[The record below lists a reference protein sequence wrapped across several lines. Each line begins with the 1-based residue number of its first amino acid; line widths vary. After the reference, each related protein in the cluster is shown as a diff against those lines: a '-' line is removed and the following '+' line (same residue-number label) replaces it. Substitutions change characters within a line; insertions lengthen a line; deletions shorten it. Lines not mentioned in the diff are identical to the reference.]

1 MQSIPVVLFAESAG
15 LYPEQTGLLCRKLTE
30 SEVFMTNRTLYDFIT
45 SRSHHAWRR
54 PSLPSRAAEY
64 AEAGL
69 TPAGRMAARFCEM
82 AGEEAKNPHI
92 LPGQKI
98 VLMRTLP
105 NGPDV
110 LTPAE
115 WDKIREKHFI
125 HESGYISNICPDH
138 MSLVKTG
145 FRAARENADPLS
157 AACLDALSAL
167 CDSYREEAMRTGR
180 EDVAKVLSRVPEYP
194 AETFREALQFF
205 RIVHYGLWLEGD
217 YHNTVGRFDVYM
229 MPYLRRDLDTGMLTM
244 AEAVELLEDFFLSF
258 NIDSDMYTGIQQGD
272 NGQSMMLGGRLP
284 DGGNVWNE
292 LTEMCLEVSG
302 ELKLIDPKINLRVNR
317 DTPLSV
323 YEKGTELTKVG
334 LGFPQYSND
343 DVVIPALI
351 RLGYAPEDA
360 ADYTVAACWE
370 FIIPKVGMEIA
381 NIGALS
387 YPLCVDRALRT
398 LDDGADLQDMKIAVA
413 REIRAEAASIMDK
426 VHDVWF
432 VPSPFLNLLYGGKN
446 IADGAKYN
454 HFGIHGTGISCGADS
469 LAALEKY
476 VFTEK
481 RWPLSR
487 VIAALDKNFEGED
500 EMCAA
505 LRYEAPKCGRDDMAD
520 RYLVYLTEAFSCAL
534 AGRENDRGGI
544 WRAGTGSAMFYLW
557 HAAALPASPDGR
569 RKDEPF
575 AANYS
580 VSIFAKIENPVSVI
594 KSFTRPDLAKVC
606 NGGPLTLEFHDKMFE
621 GADAVTK
628 IASLV
633 QYFIRSGGHQLQLNA
648 VNRDRLLDAQAH
660 PEKYR
665 QLIVRIWGWS
675 AYFCE
680 LDREFQDHV
689 IRRQEYVL

>member
-1 MQSIPVVLFAESAG
+1 MKNHA
-15 LYPEQTGLLCRKLTE
+15 
-30 SEVFMTNRTLYDFIT
+30 LYDFIT
-45 SRSHHAWRR
+45 SHAHHPWRR
-54 PSLPSRAAEY
+54 PAIPSK
-64 AEAGL
+64 AEAYAAAGM
-69 TPAGRMAARFCEM
+69 TPAQRMADRFCEM
-82 AGEEAKNPHI
+82 AAEEAKNPHI

-98 VLMRTLP
+98 LLMRTLP
-105 NGPDV
+105 NAPDV

-115 WDKIREKHFI
+115 WDTIRKDHFI

-138 MSLVKTG
+138 MSLIRTG
-145 FRAARENADPLS
+145 FRAAREGADPL
-157 AACLDALSAL
+157 AVACLDALSAL
-167 CDSYREEAMRTGR
+167 CESYREEALRIGR
-180 EDVAKVLSRVPEYP
+180 SDAAEVLAKVPESP

-205 RIVHYGLWLEGD
+205 RIVHYGLWMEGD
-217 YHNTVGRFDVYM
+217 YHNTVGRLDVYM
-229 MPYLRRDLDTGMLTM
+229 MPYLQHDLDAGILTPE
-244 AEAVELLEDFFLSF
+244 EARELLEDFFLSF

-284 DGGNVWNE
+284 DGTNVWNL
-292 LTEMCLEVSG
+292 LTELCLEISG
-302 ELKLIDPKINLRVNR
+302 DLKLIDPKINLRVNK
-317 DTPLSV
+317 DTPLWV

-343 DVVIPALI
+343 DVVIPALCK
-351 RLGYAPEDA
+351 LGYAPEDA
-360 ADYTVAACWE
+360 ANYTVAACWE
-370 FIIPKVGMEIA
+370 FIIPGVGMEIA

-387 YPLCVDRALRT
+387 YPLCVDRAIRT
-398 LDDGADLQDMKIAVA
+398 LDDTASLTDLKTAVA
-413 REIRAEAASIMDK
+413 REIRLEAKSIMDK

-432 VPSPFLNLLYGGKN
+432 VPSPFLNLLYGGKT
-446 IADGAKYN
+446 IADGGKYN
-454 HFGIHGTGISCGADS
+454 NFGIHGTGISCGADS

-476 VFTEK
+476 VFMEK
-481 RWPLSR
+481 RWSLSQ
-487 VIAALDKNFEGED
+487 VLAAMDKNFEDED

-505 LRYEAPKCGRDDMAD
+505 LRYESPKCGRDEEAD

-534 AGRENDRGGI
+534 AGRKNERGGI

-557 HAAALPASPDGR
+557 HASALPSSPDGR

-580 VSIFAKIENPVSVI
+580 VSIFAKIDNPVAVV
-594 KSFTRPDLAKVC
+594 KSFTKPDLGKVI
-606 NGGPLTLEFHDKMFE
+606 NGGPLTLEFHDKMF
-621 GADAVTK
+621 ADRDAVTK

-648 VNRDRLLDAQAH
+648 VNRDRLLDAQKH

-680 LDREFQDHV
+680 LDKEFQDHV

>member
-1 MQSIPVVLFAESAG
+1 MQNEA
-15 LYPEQTGLLCRKLTE
+15 LYTC
-30 SEVFMTNRTLYDFIT
+30 IT
-45 SRSHHAWRR
+45 SHAHHAYRL
-54 PSLPSRAAEY
+54 PALPSRAEEY
-64 AEAGL
+64 RAAGL
-69 TPAGRMAARFCEM
+69 TPAERMSARFCEM
-82 AGEEAKNPHI
+82 AAEEAKNPHI

-105 NGPDV
+105 NPPDV
-110 LTPAE
+110 LTPEE
-115 WDKIREKHFI
+115 WEEIKKDHFI

-138 MSLVKTG
+138 MSLIRTG
-145 FRAARENADPLS
+145 FRTARENADPLS
-157 AACLDALSAL
+157 VKDLDALSAL
-167 CDSYREEAMRTGR
+167 CESYRKEAIRIGR
-180 EDVAKVLSRVPEYP
+180 EDVATVLSKVPEYP

-205 RIVHYGLWLEGD
+205 RIIHYGLWMEGD
-217 YHNTVGRFDVYM
+217 YHNTVGRFDKNM
-229 MPYLRRDLDTGMLTM
+229 MPYLQHDLDAGILTLD
-244 AEAVELLEDFFLSF
+244 EARELLTDFFLSF

-284 DGGNVWNE
+284 NSHEVLWNT

-302 ELKLIDPKINLRVNR
+302 ELKLIDPKINLRVNK

-351 RLGYAPEDA
+351 KLGYDPADA

-370 FIIPKVGMEIA
+370 FIIPGVGMEIA

-387 YPLCVDRALRT
+387 YPLCVDRAIRT
-398 LDDGADLQDMKIAVA
+398 LSDDSTVQDMKIAVA
-413 REIRAEAASIMDK
+413 REIRREAGTIMDK
-426 VHDVWF
+426 VQNVWF
-432 VPSPFLNLLYGGKN
+432 VPSPFMNVLYGNKN

-454 HFGIHGTGISCGADS
+454 NFGMHGTGISCGADS
-469 LAALEKY
+469 MAALEKY

-487 VIAALDKNFEGED
+487 VIAALDKDFEGED

-505 LRYEAPKCGRDDMAD
+505 LRYEAPKCGRDTVAGD
-520 RYLVYLTEAFSCAL
+520 YLVYLTEAFSSSL
-534 AGRENDRGGI
+534 AGRKNCRGGI

-580 VSIFAKIENPVSVI
+580 VSIFASIQNPVDVVRTM
-594 KSFTRPDLAKVC
+594 TRPDLAKVI

-621 GADAVTK
+621 GEDAIRK

-633 QYFIRSGGHQLQLNA
+633 RYFILSGGHQLQLNA
-648 VNRDRLLDAQAH
+648 VNRERLLDAQAH
-660 PEKYR
+660 PENYR

-680 LDREFQDHV
+680 LDKEFQDHV
-689 IRRQEYVL
+689 IRRQEYVM

>member
-1 MQSIPVVLFAESAG
+1 
-15 LYPEQTGLLCRKLTE
+15 
-30 SEVFMTNRTLYDFIT
+30 MTNEALYTYIT
-45 SRSHHAWRR
+45 SHAHHAFRR
-54 PSLPSRAAEY
+54 PALPSRAAEY
-64 AEAGL
+64 HDAGL
-69 TPAGRMAARFCEM
+69 TPAERMSARFCEM
-82 AGEEAKNPHI
+82 AAEEAKNPHI

-105 NGPDV
+105 NAPDV
-110 LTPAE
+110 LTPEE
-115 WDKIREKHFI
+115 WDEIKKEHFI

-138 MSLVKTG
+138 LSLIRTG
-145 FRAARENADPLS
+145 FKAARVGADPLS
-157 AACLDALSAL
+157 VADLDALSAL
-167 CDSYREEAMRTGR
+167 CESYRQEAIRTGR
-180 EDVAKVLSRVPEYP
+180 EDVAEVLSRVPEYP

-205 RIVHYGLWLEGD
+205 RIIHYGLWMEGD
-217 YHNTVGRFDVYM
+217 YHNTVGRFDKNM
-229 MPYLRRDLDTGMLTM
+229 MPYLNHDLDAGILTLD
-244 AEAVELLEDFFLSF
+244 EARALLEDFFLSF

-284 DGGNVWNE
+284 DMELPDGSMSNGGVLWND

-302 ELKLIDPKINLRVNR
+302 DLKLIDPKINLRVNK

-323 YEKGTELTKVG
+323 YEKGTELTRVG

-343 DVVIPALI
+343 DVVIPALVK
-351 RLGYAPEDA
+351 LGYDPADA

-370 FIIPKVGMEIA
+370 FIIPGVGMEIA

-387 YPLCVDRALRT
+387 YPLCVDRAIRT
-398 LDDGADLQDMKIAVA
+398 LSDDATVQDMKIAVA
-413 REIRAEAASIMDK
+413 REIRRETGAIMDK
-426 VHDVWF
+426 VQNVWF
-432 VPSPFLNLLYGGKN
+432 VPSPFMNLLYGGKN

-454 HFGIHGTGISCGADS
+454 NFGMHGTGISCAADS
-469 LAALEKY
+469 MAALEKY

-481 RWPLSR
+481 RWSLSH
-487 VIAALDKNFEGED
+487 VIEAIDRDFAGED

-505 LRYEAPKCGRDDMAD
+505 LRYEAPKCGRDGMAD
-520 RYLVYLTEAFSCAL
+520 DHLVYLTEAFSSSL
-534 AGRENDRGGI
+534 AGRKNCRGGI

-580 VSIFAKIENPVSVI
+580 VSIFASIQNPVDVVRSMTKPNLGKVI
-594 KSFTRPDLAKVC
+594 

-621 GADAVTK
+621 GEDAITK
-628 IASLV
+628 IATLV
-633 QYFIRSGGHQLQLNA
+633 RYFIQSGGHQLQLNA
-648 VNRDRLLDAQAH
+648 VNRERLLDAQAH
-660 PEKYR
+660 PENYR

-680 LDREFQDHV
+680 LDKEFQDHV

>member
-1 MQSIPVVLFAESAG
+1 
-15 LYPEQTGLLCRKLTE
+15 
-30 SEVFMTNRTLYDFIT
+30 MTNEALYTTIT
-45 SRSHHAWRR
+45 SHAHHAYRL
-54 PSLPSRAAEY
+54 PALPSRAEEY
-64 AEAGL
+64 RAAGL
-69 TPAGRMAARFCEM
+69 TPAERMSARFCEM
-82 AGEEAKNPHI
+82 AAEEAKNPHI

-105 NGPDV
+105 NPPDV
-110 LTPAE
+110 LTPDE
-115 WDKIREKHFI
+115 WDQIQKDHFI

-138 MSLVKTG
+138 MSLIRTG
-145 FRAARENADPLS
+145 FQAARVGADPLS
-157 AACLDALSAL
+157 VKDLDALSAL
-167 CDSYREEAMRTGR
+167 CESYRKEAIRIGR
-180 EDVAKVLSRVPEYP
+180 EDVATVLSKVPEYP

-205 RIVHYGLWLEGD
+205 RIIHYGLWMEGD
-217 YHNTVGRFDVYM
+217 YHNTVGRFDKNM
-229 MPYLRRDLDTGMLTM
+229 MPYLQHDLDAGILTLD
-244 AEAVELLEDFFLSF
+244 EARELLEDFFLSF

-284 DGGNVWNE
+284 DSHEVLWNA

-302 ELKLIDPKINLRVNR
+302 ELKLIDPKINLRVNK

-343 DVVIPALI
+343 DVVIPALV
-351 RLGYAPEDA
+351 RLGYDPADA

-370 FIIPKVGMEIA
+370 FIIPGVGMEIA

-387 YPLCVDRALRT
+387 YPLCVDRAIRT
-398 LDDGADLQDMKIAVA
+398 LSDDSTVQDMKIAVA
-413 REIRAEAASIMDK
+413 REIRREAGTIMDK
-426 VHDVWF
+426 VQNVWF
-432 VPSPFLNLLYGGKN
+432 VPSPFMNVLYNNRN

-454 HFGIHGTGISCGADS
+454 NFGMHGTGISCGADS
-469 LAALEKY
+469 MAALEKY

-487 VIAALDKNFEGED
+487 VIAALDSDFAGED

-505 LRYEAPKCGRDDMAD
+505 LRYEAPKCGREDVAGD
-520 RYLVYLTEAFSCAL
+520 YLVYLTEAFSSSL
-534 AGRENDRGGI
+534 AGRKNCRGGI

-580 VSIFAKIENPVSVI
+580 VSIFASIQNPVDVVRTMT
-594 KSFTRPDLAKVC
+594 KPDLAKVI

-621 GADAVTK
+621 GEDAITK

-633 QYFIRSGGHQLQLNA
+633 RYFILSGGHQLQLNA
-648 VNRDRLLDAQAH
+648 VNRGRLLDAQAH
-660 PEKYR
+660 PENYR

-680 LDREFQDHV
+680 LDKEFQDHV
-689 IRRQEYVL
+689 IRRQEYVM

>member
-1 MQSIPVVLFAESAG
+1 
-15 LYPEQTGLLCRKLTE
+15 
-30 SEVFMTNRTLYDFIT
+30 MTNEALYTYIT
-45 SRSHHAWRR
+45 SHAHHAFRK
-54 PSLPSRAAEY
+54 PALPSRAAEY
-64 AEAGL
+64 HDAGL
-69 TPAGRMAARFCEM
+69 TPAERMSARFCEM
-82 AGEEAKNPHI
+82 AAEEAKDPHI

-115 WDKIREKHFI
+115 WDEIKKEHFI

-138 MSLVKTG
+138 LSLIRTG
-145 FRAARENADPLS
+145 FKAARVGADPLS
-157 AACLDALSAL
+157 VADLDALSAL
-167 CDSYREEAMRTGR
+167 CESYRQEAMRTGR
-180 EDVAKVLSRVPEYP
+180 EDVAAVLAKVPEYP

-205 RIVHYGLWLEGD
+205 RIIHYGLWMEGD
-217 YHNTVGRFDVYM
+217 YHNTVGRFDKNM
-229 MPYLRRDLDTGMLTM
+229 MPYLRHDLDAGILTLD
-244 AEAVELLEDFFLSF
+244 EARALLEDFFLSF

-284 DGGNVWNE
+284 DGSGELWNE

-302 ELKLIDPKINLRVNR
+302 ELKLIDPKINLRVNK

-343 DVVIPALI
+343 DVVIPALVK
-351 RLGYAPEDA
+351 LGYDPADA

-370 FIIPKVGMEIA
+370 FIIPGVGMEIA

-387 YPLCVDRALRT
+387 YPLCVDRAIRT
-398 LDDGADLQDMKIAVA
+398 LSDDATVQDMKIAVA
-413 REIRAEAASIMDK
+413 REIRRETGAIMDK
-426 VHDVWF
+426 VQNVWF
-432 VPSPFLNLLYGGKN
+432 VPSPFMNLLYGGKN

-454 HFGIHGTGISCGADS
+454 NFGMHGTGISCAADS
-469 LAALEKY
+469 MAALEKY

-481 RWPLSR
+481 RWSLSR
-487 VIAALDKNFEGED
+487 VIEAIDRDFAGED

-505 LRYEAPKCGRDDMAD
+505 LRYEAPKCGRDDCAD
-520 RYLVYLTEAFSCAL
+520 DHLVYLTEAFSSSL
-534 AGRENDRGGI
+534 AGRKNCRGGI

-580 VSIFAKIENPVSVI
+580 VSIFASIQNPVDVVRSMTKPNLGKVI
-594 KSFTRPDLAKVC
+594 

-621 GADAVTK
+621 GEDAITK
-628 IASLV
+628 IATLV
-633 QYFIRSGGHQLQLNA
+633 RYFIQSGGHQLQLNA
-648 VNRDRLLDAQAH
+648 VNRERLLDAQAH
-660 PEKYR
+660 PENYR

-680 LDREFQDHV
+680 LDKEFQDHV

>member
-1 MQSIPVVLFAESAG
+1 
-15 LYPEQTGLLCRKLTE
+15 
-30 SEVFMTNRTLYDFIT
+30 MTNQPLYDFII
-45 SRSHHAWRR
+45 SHAHHVWRR
-54 PSLPSRAAEY
+54 PSIPSRAAEY
-64 AEAGL
+64 ASAGL
-69 TPAGRMAARFCEM
+69 TPAERMSARFCEM
-82 AGEEAKNPHI
+82 AAEEAKNPHI

-110 LTPAE
+110 LTAE
-115 WDKIREKHFI
+115 EWESIRQKHFI

-138 MSLVKTG
+138 MSLVRTG
-145 FRAARENADPLS
+145 FRAAREGADPL
-157 AACLDALSAL
+157 AIADLDALSAL
-167 CDSYREEAMRTGR
+167 CESYRQEAIRTGR
-180 EDVAKVLSRVPEYP
+180 TDVADVLSRVPEYP
-194 AETFREALQFF
+194 AATFREALQFF
-205 RIVHYGLWLEGD
+205 RIVHYGLWMEGD

-229 MPYLRRDLDTGMLTM
+229 MPYLRQDLDAGILTTD
-244 AEAVELLEDFFLSF
+244 EARELLEDFFLSF

-284 DGGNVWNE
+284 DGGTVWND

-302 ELKLIDPKINLRVNR
+302 ELKLIDPKINLRVDRN
-317 DTPLSV
+317 TPLSV
-323 YEKGTELTKVG
+323 YEKGTELTRVG

-370 FIIPKVGMEIA
+370 FIIPKEGMEIA

-387 YPLCVDRALRT
+387 YPLCVDRAIRT
-398 LDDGADLQDMKIAVA
+398 LDDSATMQDLKIAVA
-413 REIRAEAASIMDK
+413 GEIRRETASIMDT

-432 VPSPFLNLLYGGKN
+432 VPSPFLNLLYGGRN

-454 HFGIHGTGISCGADS
+454 NFGMHGTGISCGADS
-469 LAALEKY
+469 LAALDKY

-505 LRYEAPKCGRDDMAD
+505 LRYEAPKCGKDPEAD
-520 RYLVYLTEAFSCAL
+520 QYLVYLTEAFSCSL
-534 AGRENDRGGI
+534 AGRKNCRGGI

-569 RKDEPF
+569 RQDEPF

-580 VSIFAKIENPVSVI
+580 VSIFAKIASPVDVV
-594 KSFTRPDLAKVC
+594 KSFTKPDLTKVC
-606 NGGPLTLEFHDKMFE
+606 NGGPLTLEFHDKMFAGE
-621 GADAVTK
+621 DAVSK

-633 QYFIRSGGHQLQLNA
+633 RYFILSGGHQLQLNA
-648 VNRDRLLDAQAH
+648 VNRDRLLDAQAN
-660 PEKYR
+660 PDKYR

-689 IRRQEYVL
+689 IRRQEYVI

>member
-1 MQSIPVVLFAESAG
+1 
-15 LYPEQTGLLCRKLTE
+15 
-30 SEVFMTNRTLYDFIT
+30 MTNEALYTYIT
-45 SRSHHAWRR
+45 SHAHHAFRK
-54 PSLPSRAAEY
+54 PALPSRAAEY
-64 AEAGL
+64 HDAGL
-69 TPAGRMAARFCEM
+69 TPAERMSARFCEM
-82 AGEEAKNPHI
+82 AAEEAKDPHI

-115 WDKIREKHFI
+115 WDEIKKDHFI

-138 MSLVKTG
+138 LSLIRTG
-145 FRAARENADPLS
+145 FKAARVGADPLS
-157 AACLDALSAL
+157 VADLNALSAL
-167 CDSYREEAMRTGR
+167 CESYRQEAMRTGR
-180 EDVAKVLSRVPEYP
+180 DDVAEVLAKVPEYP

-205 RIVHYGLWLEGD
+205 RIIHYGLWMEGD
-217 YHNTVGRFDVYM
+217 YHNTVGRFDKNM
-229 MPYLRRDLDTGMLTM
+229 MPYLQHDLDAGILTLD
-244 AEAVELLEDFFLSF
+244 EARALLEDFFLSF

-284 DGGNVWNE
+284 DGGELWND

-302 ELKLIDPKINLRVNR
+302 ELKLIDPKINLRVNK

-343 DVVIPALI
+343 DVVIPALVK
-351 RLGYAPEDA
+351 LGYDPADA

-370 FIIPKVGMEIA
+370 FIIPGVGMEIA

-387 YPLCVDRALRT
+387 YPLCVDRAIRT
-398 LDDGADLQDMKIAVA
+398 LSDDATVQDMKIAVA
-413 REIRAEAASIMDK
+413 REIRRETSAIMDT
-426 VHDVWF
+426 VQNVWF
-432 VPSPFLNLLYGGKN
+432 VPSPFMNLLYGGKN

-454 HFGIHGTGISCGADS
+454 NFGMHGTGISCAADS
-469 LAALEKY
+469 MAALEKY

-481 RWPLSR
+481 RWSLSR
-487 VIAALDKNFEGED
+487 VIEAIDRDFAGED

-505 LRYEAPKCGRDDMAD
+505 LRYESPKCGRDGTAD
-520 RYLVYLTEAFSCAL
+520 DHLVYLTEAFSSSL
-534 AGRENDRGGI
+534 AGRKNCRGGI

-580 VSIFAKIENPVSVI
+580 VSIFASIQNPVDVVRSMTKPNLGKVI
-594 KSFTRPDLAKVC
+594 

-621 GADAVTK
+621 GEDAITK
-628 IASLV
+628 IATLV
-633 QYFIRSGGHQLQLNA
+633 RYFIQSGGHQLQLNA
-648 VNRDRLLDAQAH
+648 VNRERLLDAQAH
-660 PEKYR
+660 PENYR

-680 LDREFQDHV
+680 LDKEFQDHV

>member
-1 MQSIPVVLFAESAG
+1 
-15 LYPEQTGLLCRKLTE
+15 
-30 SEVFMTNRTLYDFIT
+30 MTNEALYTYIT
-45 SRSHHAWRR
+45 SHQHHAFRR
-54 PSLPSRAAEY
+54 PAISSRAAQY
-64 AEAGL
+64 SAEGL
-69 TPAGRMAARFCEM
+69 DPAKRMSLRFCEM
-82 AGEEAKNPHI
+82 AVEEAKNPHI

-105 NGPDV
+105 NAPDV
-110 LTPAE
+110 LTDTE
-115 WDKIREKHFI
+115 WEAIRKEHFI
-125 HESGYISNICPDH
+125 HEAGYISNICPDH
-138 MSLVKTG
+138 MSLVKIG
-145 FRAARENADPLS
+145 FRKAREWADENGR
-157 AACLDALSAL
+157 ADLDALSAL
-167 CDSYREEAMRTGR
+167 CESYRQEALRIGRT
-180 EDVAKVLSRVPEYP
+180 DVADVLARVPEYP
-194 AETFREALQFF
+194 AQTFREALQFF
-205 RIVHYGLWLEGD
+205 RIVHYALWMEGD

-229 MPYLRRDLDTGMLTM
+229 MPYLQADLDAGRLTLE
-244 AEAVELLEDFFLSF
+244 EARELLEDFFLSF

-284 DGGNVWNE
+284 DGGEVWNI

-302 ELKLIDPKINLRVNR
+302 TLKLIDPKINLRVNKN
-317 DTPLSV
+317 TPLSV

-351 RLGYAPEDA
+351 KLGYAPEDA
-360 ADYTVAACWE
+360 ANYTVAACWE
-370 FIIPKVGMEIA
+370 FIIPHVGMEIA

-398 LDDGADLQDMKIAVA
+398 LDDNASLTDLKTAVA
-413 REIRAEAASIMDK
+413 REIRKECNTVADAIHS
-426 VHDVWF
+426 VWF

-454 HFGIHGTGISCGADS
+454 NFGMHGTGISCAADS
-469 LAALEKY
+469 MAALDRY

-481 RWPLSR
+481 RWTLSQ
-487 VIAALDKNFEGED
+487 VLSAMDKNFEGQD

-505 LRYEAPKCGRDDMAD
+505 LRYEAPKCGTDTDAAD
-520 RYLVYLTEAFSCAL
+520 KYLVYLTEAFSSAL
-534 AGRENDRGGI
+534 AGKINCRGGI

-557 HAAALPASPDGR
+557 HAAALPASADGR
-569 RKDEPF
+569 RHDEPF

-580 VSIFAKIENPVSVI
+580 ASIFAKISDPVAVV
-594 KSFTRPDLAKVC
+594 KSFAKPNLAKVI
-606 NGGPLTLEFHDKMFE
+606 NGGPLTLEFYDKMFAGE
-621 GADAVTK
+621 DAVTK

-633 QYFIRSGGHQLQLNA
+633 QYFILLGGHQLQLNA

-660 PEKYR
+660 PENYK

-680 LDREFQDHV
+680 LDKEFQDHV
-689 IRRQEYVL
+689 IRRQEYSL